1 MNRAW
6 QARDNLGALE
16 QPDLKLFQEVIDM
29 ENPDLYR
36 WLTGQEEPP
45 ASIENKVLHQLCRD
59 LRHTVA
65 PKVSVTSTASF
76 EGKVWE

>member
-1 MNRAW
+1 
-6 QARDNLGALE
+6 
-16 QPDLKLFQEVIDM
+16 M